1 MKVIQNTDNQ
11 QLWAYIYFFFIQWK
25 PTCVSLVFSHLLG
38 DETFNDVFKDFTHMA
53 SENPEKLKRKE
64 NQDQ

>member
-1 MKVIQNTDNQ
+1 MTWRITDVCSILMIHCVI
-11 QLWAYIYFFFIQWK
+11 
-25 PTCVSLVFSHLLG
+25 LVQCRFSSIFSG
-38 DETFNDVFKDFTHMA
+38 DETFNDVFKDFSHMA

>member
-1 MKVIQNTDNQ
+1 MKIINRCEPV
-11 QLWAYIYFFFIQWK
+11 YFFLIQWK
-25 PTCVSLVFSHLLG
+25 PNMCEPGFSHLLG
-38 DETFNDVFKDFTHMA
+38 DETFNDVFKDFTNMA

>member
-1 MKVIQNTDNQ
+1 MENYRCLQ
-11 QLWAYIYFFFIQWK
+11 YFND
-25 PTCVSLVFSHLLG
+25 TYVLLVQCRFSSIFSG
-38 DETFNDVFKDFTHMA
+38 DETFNDVFKDFSHMA

>member
-1 MKVIQNTDNQ
+1 MTWSITD
-11 QLWAYIYFFFIQWK
+11 
-25 PTCVSLVFSHLLG
+25 VFSFLMVHYVILVSVDFLFFLSG
-38 DETFNDVFKDFTHMA
+38 DETFNDVFKDFSHMA

>member
-1 MKVIQNTDNQ
+1 MTWSITDVFSFLMVHYVILVSVDF
-11 QLWAYIYFFFIQWK
+11 LFFF
-25 PTCVSLVFSHLLG
+25 SG
-38 DETFNDVFKDFTHMA
+38 DETFNDVFKDFSHMA

>member
-1 MKVIQNTDNQ
+1 MTWRITDVCSILMIHNVI
-11 QLWAYIYFFFIQWK
+11 
-25 PTCVSLVFSHLLG
+25 LVQCRFSSIFSG
-38 DETFNDVFKDFTHMA
+38 DETFNDVFKDFSHMA

>member
-1 MKVIQNTDNQ
+1 MTWRITDVCSILMIHYVI
-11 QLWAYIYFFFIQWK
+11 
-25 PTCVSLVFSHLLG
+25 LVQCRFSSIFLG
-38 DETFNDVFKDFTHMA
+38 DETFNDVFKDFSHMA

>member
-1 MKVIQNTDNQ
+1 MIWRITDVCSILMIHYVILVQCR
-11 QLWAYIYFFFIQWK
+11 FFSI
-25 PTCVSLVFSHLLG
+25 FSG
-38 DETFNDVFKDFTHMA
+38 DETFNDVFKDFSHMA

>member
-1 MKVIQNTDNQ
+1 MEHYRCFQ
-11 QLWAYIYFFFIQWK
+11 FFNGTLCDIS
-25 PTCVSLVFSHLLG
+25 CCGFSFFSG
-38 DETFNDVFKDFTHMA
+38 DETFNDVFKDFSHMA